1 MKDMRVCVVG
11 LGKIG
16 LPLAAQYASKGLSVA
31 GCDPDAELVSE
42 VSRGRCPHVGERGLA
57 PSIRRGVETGRL
69 KATTDTASAVRQAQ
83 VVVVIV
89 PVGLTPDR
97 HPDFSLLDEAA
108 AAVARGLAADTL
120 VILETTVPVGTT
132 RGRLG
137 PALEAS
143 GLRMGA
149 DFRLAYSPERVS
161 VGRIFRDL
169 RRYPKIVGG
178 IDEASRDAAVA
189 FYRRALDAEVIMVRD
204 AETAEFVKLAETT
217 YRDVNIALANELAVY
232 ADRLGLDA
240 TEAFDAAN
248 SQPYSHLHQPGVGV
262 GGHCIPVN
270 PHLLMAEGS
279 PLRVSAAARQT
290 NDEMAAYG
298 VDKLEKA
305 LGGLRGLT
313 VLILGLA
320 YRPNVKEAA
329 GSTTFALARALEA
342 RGTLALVHDPLF
354 SAGEV
359 EALGLQPAQPFP
371 PRTVDAV
378 VIQALHDQYGDLDLS
393 AFTGCRA
400 VLDGRNA
407 LLRSD
412 VEAKGMIYLG
422 IGR

>member
-1 MKDMRVCVVG
+1 VRVCVVG

-16 LPLAAQYASKGLSVA
+16 LPLAAQYASKGLSVI
-31 GCDPDAELVSE
+31 GCDPDAGLVADVRE
-42 VSRGRCPHVGERGLA
+42 GCCPLPGEKGLA
-57 PSIRRGVETGRL
+57 RSVR
-69 KATTDTASAVRQAQ
+69 KAVAAGCLEATIDTAAAVRDAQ

-89 PVGLTPDR
+89 PVGLTADR
-97 HPDFSLLDEAA
+97 WPDFSRLDEAA
-108 AAVARGLAADTL
+108 AAVARGLRPGTL

-161 VGRIFRDL
+161 VGRIFADL
-169 RRYPKIVGG
+169 RRYPKVVGG
-178 IDEASRDAAVA
+178 IDEASRDAAAA
-189 FYRRALDAEVIMVRD
+189 FYHRALDARVMAVRD

-232 ADRLGLDA
+232 ADRRGLDA
-240 TEAFDAAN
+240 VEAFAAAN

-270 PHLLMAEGS
+270 PHLLMDEGF
-279 PLRVSAAARQT
+279 PLRLPAMARQV
-290 NDEMAAYG
+290 NDSMAAYG
-298 VDKLEKA
+298 VGRLEEA
-305 LGGLRGLT
+305 LGGLRGRT

-329 GSTTFALARALEA
+329 GSSAFALARELEA
-342 RGTLALVHDPLF
+342 RGATALVHDPLF
-354 SAGEV
+354 SAREV
-359 EALGLQPAQPFP
+359 EAAGLRPAQPFP
-371 PRTVDAV
+371 PRQVDAV
-378 VIQALHDQYGDLDLS
+378 VIQALHDQYRDLDLG
-393 AFTGCRA
+393 AFVGCRA

-407 LLRSD
+407 LSRSE
-412 VEAKGMIYLG
+412 VEAKGMLYLG

>member
-1 MKDMRVCVVG
+1 MRVCVVG

-16 LPLAAQYASKGLSVA
+16 LPLAAQYASKGLSVV

-42 VSRGRCPHVGERGLA
+42 VNRGRCPHGGEKGLPTA
-57 PSIRRGVETGRL
+57 IRKAVKAGLLE
-69 KATTDTASAVRQAQ
+69 ATTDTAAAVREAQ
-83 VVVVIV
+83 VAVIIV
-89 PVGLTPDR
+89 PVGLTR
-97 HPDFSLLDEAA
+97 EHRPDFSLLDKAA
-108 AAVARGLAADTL
+108 AAVARGLQPGTL
-120 VILETTVPVGTT
+120 VILETTVPLGTT

-137 PALEAS
+137 PALEPS

-149 DFRLAYSPERVS
+149 GFRLAYSPERVS

-178 IDEASRDAAVA
+178 IDEASRDDAAA
-189 FYRRALDAEVIMVRD
+189 FYRQALDADIVTVRD

-232 ADRLGLDA
+232 ADRRGLDA
-240 TEAFDAAN
+240 TEAFAAAN

-270 PHLLMAEGS
+270 PHLLMEEGPS
-279 PLRVSAAARQT
+279 LRLAAAARQV
-290 NDEMAAYG
+290 NDGMAAYG

-305 LGGLRGLT
+305 LGGLKGCT
-313 VLILGLA
+313 VLVLGLA

-329 GSTTFALARALEA
+329 GSTTFALVRELEA
-342 RGTLALVHDPLF
+342 RGATALVHDPLF
-354 SAGEV
+354 SAREV
-359 EALGLQPAQPFP
+359 QAMGLRPVETFP
-371 PRTVDAV
+371 SLQVDAV
-378 VIQALHDQYGDLDLS
+378 VIQALHDEYRGLDLVTF
-393 AFTGCRA
+393 AGCRV

-407 LLRSD
+407 LSRSE
-412 VEAKGMIYLG
+412 VESKGIVYIG

>member
-1 MKDMRVCVVG
+1 VRVCVVG

-16 LPLAAQYASKGLSVA
+16 LPLAAQYASKGLSVV
-31 GCDPDAELVSE
+31 GCDPDAELVAE
-42 VSRGRCPHVGERGLA
+42 VSRGRCPLVGERGLA
-57 PSIRRGVETGRL
+57 RSIREAVAAWCLE
-69 KATTDTASAVRQAQ
+69 ATTDTAAAVREAQ

-97 HPDFSLLDEAA
+97 RPDFSRLDEAA
-108 AAVARGLAADTL
+108 AAIARGLRPGAL

-137 PALEAS
+137 PALEVS

-161 VGRIFRDL
+161 VGRIFADL
-169 RRYPKIVGG
+169 KRYPKIVGG

-189 FYRRALDAEVIMVRD
+189 FYRRALDAKVITVRD

-217 YRDVNIALANELAVY
+217 YRDVNIALANELALY
-232 ADRLGLDA
+232 ADQRGLDA
-240 TEAFDAAN
+240 AEAFAAAN

-270 PHLLMAEGS
+270 PHLLMDEGF
-279 PLRVSAAARQT
+279 PLHLLAAARQV
-290 NDEMAAYG
+290 NDGMAAYG
-298 VDKLEKA
+298 VGKLEEA
-305 LGGLRGLT
+305 LGSLRGRT
-313 VLILGLA
+313 VLVLGLA

-329 GSTTFALARALEA
+329 GSSTFALARELEA
-342 RGTLALVHDPLF
+342 RGARALVHDPLF
-354 SAGEV
+354 SAREV
-359 EALGLQPAQPFP
+359 EAAGLRPAYPLP
-371 PRTVDAV
+371 HKVDAV
-378 VIQALHDQYGDLDLS
+378 VIQALHDQYRDLDL
-393 AFTGCRA
+393 ATFAGCRA

-407 LLRSD
+407 LSRSE
-412 VEAKGMIYLG
+412 VEAKGMLYLG

>member
-1 MKDMRVCVVG
+1 MRVCVVG

-16 LPLAAQYASKGLSVA
+16 LPLAAQYASKGLSVV
-31 GCDPDAELVSE
+31 GCDPDAGLVSE
-42 VSRGRCPHVGERGLA
+42 VGAGRCPLPGERGLA
-57 PSIRRGVETGRL
+57 RAIRKAVANGCL
-69 KATTDTASAVRQAQ
+69 AATTETAEAVREAQ

-97 HPDFSLLDEAA
+97 RPDFSRFDEAA
-108 AAVARGLAADTL
+108 AAVARGLGRGTL

-137 PALEAS
+137 LALEAS
-143 GLRMGA
+143 GLRMGS

-161 VGRIFRDL
+161 VGRIFADL
-169 RRYPKIVGG
+169 KRYPKIVGG
-178 IDEASRDAAVA
+178 IDEGSRDAAVA
-189 FYRRALDAEVIMVRD
+189 FYRRALDADVRAVRD

-232 ADRLGLDA
+232 ADSHGLDSV
-240 TEAFDAAN
+240 EAFAAAN

-270 PHLLMAEGS
+270 PHLLMDEGS
-279 PLRVSAAARQT
+279 PLRLPPLAREL
-290 NDEMAAYG
+290 NDGMAAYG
-298 VDKLEKA
+298 VGKLEEA
-305 LGGLRGLT
+305 LGGLRGRT

-329 GSTTFALARALEA
+329 GSSTFALARELEA
-342 RGTLALVHDPLF
+342 RGARALVHDPLF
-354 SAGEV
+354 SADEV
-359 EALGLQPAQPFP
+359 KAAGLRPAQPFP
-371 PRTVDAV
+371 PPQVDAV
-378 VIQALHDQYGDLDLS
+378 LIQALHDQYRGLDLGTF
-393 AFTGCRA
+393 AGCRV

-407 LLRSD
+407 LSRAE
-412 VEAKGMIYLG
+412 VEAMGLRYLG

>member
-1 MKDMRVCVVG
+1 MRVCVVG

-16 LPLAAQYASKGLSVA
+16 LPLAAQYASKGLSVV
-31 GCDPDAELVSE
+31 GCDPDADVVSQ
-42 VSRGRCPHVGERGLA
+42 VNRGHCPLPGERGLA
-57 PSIRRGVETGRL
+57 PSIRRSVAAGRL
-69 KATTDTASAVRQAQ
+69 RATTDTAAAAREAQ
-83 VVVVIV
+83 VVVLIV

-97 HPDFSLLDEAA
+97 RPDFSLLDQAS
-108 AAVARGLAADTL
+108 AAVAGGLTASTL

-132 RGRLG
+132 RDRLG
-137 PALEAS
+137 PALQAS

-149 DFRLAYSPERVS
+149 DFHLAYSPERVS

-178 IDEASRDAAVA
+178 VDDASRDAAVD
-189 FYRRALDAEVIMVRD
+189 FYRRALDAHVMTVRD

-217 YRDVNIALANELAVY
+217 YRDVNIALANELSVY

-240 TEAFDAAN
+240 TEAFAAAN

-270 PHLLMAEGS
+270 PHLLMAAGS

-290 NDEMAAYG
+290 NDGMAAYG

-305 LGGLRGLT
+305 LGTLRGCT

-329 GSTTFALARALEA
+329 GSTTFALVRELEA
-342 RGTLALVHDPLF
+342 RGTRALVHDPLF
-354 SAGEV
+354 NAREV
-359 EALGLQPAQPFP
+359 EGLGLRPAEPFP
-371 PRTVDAV
+371 PRRVDAV
-378 VIQALHDQYGDLDLS
+378 VVQALHDQYRGLDLS
-393 AFTGCRA
+393 AFAGCRA

-407 LLRSD
+407 LSRSD
-412 VEAKGMIYLG
+412 VEAKGMVYLG

>member
-1 MKDMRVCVVG
+1 VRVCVVG

-16 LPLAAQYASKGLSVA
+16 LPLAAQYASKGLSVI
-31 GCDPDAELVSE
+31 GCDPDAALVSE
-42 VSRGRCPHVGERGLA
+42 VSRGRCPLAGEKGLA
-57 PSIRRGVETGRL
+57 RAIRKAVAAGCLE
-69 KATTDTASAVRQAQ
+69 ATTDTAAAVREAQ

-97 HPDFSLLDEAA
+97 RPDFSRLDEAA
-108 AAVARGLAADTL
+108 AAVARGLRPGTL

-137 PALEAS
+137 PALETS

-161 VGRIFRDL
+161 VGRIFADL
-169 RRYPKIVGG
+169 KRYPKVVGG

-189 FYRRALDAEVIMVRD
+189 FYRRALDASVTTVRD

-232 ADRLGLDA
+232 ADRHGLDA
-240 TEAFDAAN
+240 VEAFAAAN

-270 PHLLMAEGS
+270 PHLLMDEGF
-279 PLRVSAAARQT
+279 PLPLVAAARQM
-290 NDEMAAYG
+290 NDGMAAYG
-298 VDKLEKA
+298 VEKLEEA
-305 LGGLRGLT
+305 LGGLRGRT

-329 GSTTFALARALEA
+329 GSSAFALARELEA
-342 RGTLALVHDPLF
+342 RGARVLVHDPLF
-354 SAGEV
+354 SAREV
-359 EALGLQPAQPFP
+359 EAAGLRPAQPFP
-371 PRTVDAV
+371 PHQVDAV
-378 VIQALHDQYGDLDLS
+378 VLQALHDQYRDLDLG
-393 AFTGCRA
+393 AFAGCRA
-400 VLDGRNA
+400 VLDGRNV
-407 LLRSD
+407 LSRSE
-412 VEAKGMIYLG
+412 VEAKGMLYLG

>member
-1 MKDMRVCVVG
+1 VKVCVVG

-16 LPLAAQYASKGLSVA
+16 LPLAAQYASKGLSVV
-31 GCDPDAELVSE
+31 GCDPDAELVAE
-42 VSRGRCPHVGERGLA
+42 VREGRCPLVGEKGLA
-57 PSIRRGVETGRL
+57 RSIRRAVAAQSL
-69 KATTDTASAVRQAQ
+69 DATTDTAAAVREAD

-89 PVGLTPDR
+89 PVGLTADR
-97 HPDFSLLDEAA
+97 RPDFSRLDEAA
-108 AAVARGLAADTL
+108 AAVARGLRSGTL

-143 GLRMGA
+143 GLRMGT

-161 VGRIFRDL
+161 VGRIFADL
-169 RRYPKIVGG
+169 KRYPKIVGG

-189 FYRRALDAEVIMVRD
+189 FYRRALDARVTTVRD

-217 YRDVNIALANELAVY
+217 YRDVNIALANELALY
-232 ADRLGLDA
+232 ADQRGLDA
-240 TEAFDAAN
+240 AEAFAAAN

-270 PHLLMAEGS
+270 PHLLMEGGF
-279 PLRVSAAARQT
+279 PLRLLAAARQV
-290 NDEMAAYG
+290 NDGMAAYG
-298 VDKLEKA
+298 VEKLEKA
-305 LGGLRGLT
+305 LGGLRGRT

-329 GSTTFALARALEA
+329 GSSTFALARELEA
-342 RGTLALVHDPLF
+342 RGARALVHDPLF
-354 SAGEV
+354 SAREV
-359 EALGLQPAQPFP
+359 EAAGLRPSYPLP
-371 PRTVDAV
+371 HKVDAV
-378 VIQALHDQYGDLDLS
+378 VIQALHDQYRDLDLGTF
-393 AFTGCRA
+393 AGCRA

-407 LLRSD
+407 LSRSE
-412 VEAKGMIYLG
+412 VEAKGMLYLG

>member
-1 MKDMRVCVVG
+1 VRVCVVG

-16 LPLAAQYASKGLSVA
+16 LPLAAQYASKGLSVV
-31 GCDPDAELVSE
+31 GCDPDAGLVAE
-42 VSRGRCPHVGERGLA
+42 VSRGRCPQVGERGLA
-57 PSIRRGVETGRL
+57 RSIRRAVAARCL
-69 KATTDTASAVRQAQ
+69 DATTDTAAAVREAQ

-97 HPDFSLLDEAA
+97 RPDFSRLDEAA
-108 AAVARGLAADTL
+108 AAIARGLRPGTL

-161 VGRIFRDL
+161 VGRIFADL

-189 FYRRALDAEVIMVRD
+189 FYRRALDAGVITVRD
-204 AETAEFVKLAETT
+204 TETAEFVKLAETT
-217 YRDVNIALANELAVY
+217 YRDVNIALANELALY
-232 ADRLGLDA
+232 ADRHGLDA
-240 TEAFDAAN
+240 AEAFAAAN

-270 PHLLMAEGS
+270 PHLLMDEGF
-279 PLRVSAAARQT
+279 PLRLLAAARQV
-290 NDEMAAYG
+290 NDGMAAYG
-298 VDKLEKA
+298 VGKLEEA
-305 LGGLRGLT
+305 LGGLRGRT

-329 GSTTFALARALEA
+329 GSSTFALVRELEGRGAR
-342 RGTLALVHDPLF
+342 ALVHDPLF
-354 SAGEV
+354 SAREV
-359 EALGLQPAQPFP
+359 EAAGLRPACPFP
-371 PRTVDAV
+371 PHQVDAV
-378 VIQALHDQYGDLDLS
+378 VIQALHDRYRDLDL
-393 AFTGCRA
+393 ATFAGCRA
-400 VLDGRNA
+400 VLDGRNV
-407 LLRSD
+407 LSRSD
-412 VEAKGMIYLG
+412 VEARGMLYLG